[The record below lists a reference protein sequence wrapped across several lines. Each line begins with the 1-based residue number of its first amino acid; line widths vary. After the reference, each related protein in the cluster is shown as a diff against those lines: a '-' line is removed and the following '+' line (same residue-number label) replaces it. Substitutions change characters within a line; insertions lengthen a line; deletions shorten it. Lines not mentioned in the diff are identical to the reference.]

1 MTDLHLEATIVDLPT
16 CRDHTFATTTL
27 RQRSLVIVQL
37 RHDGL
42 TGIGEGVVPG
52 PWWAG
57 ESAET
62 MKLIIDRYLRP
73 SLSELPSLAPRTGLA
88 AMNRAVSGN
97 HFAKA
102 AVEMALWDLA
112 GKRFGCSLADLLGGS
127 CRSDIPIT
135 WAISAAIDDDCTTA
149 LAEAERR
156 AGEGF
161 GAFKFKMGA
170 LAVDD
175 DVAYVTQIR
184 EKLADLATIVVDPNG
199 AWDESTALR
208 ALRQLGAAGVQIA
221 EQPVP
226 RWNLTGLARLRH
238 SLDMIVMADESA
250 QSSHDMAELLRKD
263 AVTAVS
269 VKLPKAAG
277 VLQAAAMADT
287 AIAGGIAV
295 YGGMTMESSIGA
307 AASAQLYSVW
317 PELLGCELVGPLL
330 LREEVVTEPLCYRA
344 GRLQVPAGPGLGI
357 DIDDDKLRFYARPD
371 C

>member
-1 MTDLHLEATIVDLPT
+1 MTELQLETTIVDLPT
-16 CRDHTFATTTL
+16 TREHAFATSTL

-37 RHDGL
+37 RSEGL
-42 TGIGEGVVPG
+42 IGIGEGVVPG

-62 MKLIIDRYLRP
+62 MKLVIDKLLAP
-73 SLSELPSLAPRTGLA
+73 SLSELSALAPRAGLA
-88 AMNRAVSGN
+88 AMHRAVSGN

-102 AVEMALWDLA
+102 AVEMALWDLT
-112 GKRFGCSLADLLGGS
+112 GKRFGCSIADLLGGA
-127 CRSDIPIT
+127 CRTDIPIT
-135 WAISAAIDDDCTTA
+135 WSISAAVEDDCTSA
-149 LAEAERR
+149 LAEAEQR

-175 DVAYVTQIR
+175 DIAYVTQVR
-184 EKLADLATIVVDPNG
+184 EKLADVATIVVDPNG
-199 AWDESTALR
+199 AWDEPTALR
-208 ALRQLGAAGVQIA
+208 ALRELAANGVRIA

-226 RWNLTGLARLRH
+226 RWNVSALARLRQ

-250 QSSHDMAELLRKD
+250 QSSHDMADLLRRD

-277 VLQAAAMADT
+277 LLQAAAMADI

-295 YGGMTMESSIGA
+295 YGGTTMESSIGA

-317 PELLGCELVGPLL
+317 PTLLGCELVGPLL
-330 LREEVVTEPLCYRA
+330 LREEVVTEPICYRA
-344 GRLQVPAGPGLGI
+344 GRLQVPSGPGLGI
-357 DIDDDKLRFYARPD
+357 DLDDDKLRFYARAD
-371 C
+371 V